1 MSFRQEGEARPV
13 TIGQTIAAARSARG
27 LTVAQV
33 SDVTRIRPSVLQ
45 AIENDD
51 FIPCGGD
58 FYARGHLRTIAGVLG
73 LEPEPLLAQ
82 YDESHSSPSHTPM
95 AKAFETEARGSR
107 TGRSGPNWTTAMA
120 VALVVIAVVG
130 VLRVLGGGDDPV
142 PPAQASGPLTPTVT
156 SPRPERP
163 EPRAQPSTTLSRAAA
178 PTASTSASPTVSGR
192 VTVVMSAVDSSW
204 VSAEAG
210 GEVLFEGTLEAGE
223 SQTWTDGEQVSVV
236 VGDADAIALTVNG
249 EDIGAPG
256 DDGEVL
262 ELDFG
267 PGDPT

>member
-1 MSFRQEGEARPV
+1 M

-33 SDVTRIRPSVLQ
+33 SDVTRIRPTVLR

-51 FIPCGGD
+51 FAPCGGD
-58 FYARGHLRTIAGVLG
+58 FYARGHLRTIAGVVG
-73 LEPEPLLAQ
+73 LDPDQLLAQ
-82 YDESHSSPSHTPM
+82 YDESHSTSGYTPI

-107 TGRSGPNWTTAMA
+107 TRRGGPNWTTAMA

-142 PPAQASGPLTPTVT
+142 PAVAASAPLTATATP
-156 SPRPERP
+156 PRPERA
-163 EPRAQPSTTLSRAAA
+163 EPRARPSAT
-178 PTASTSASPTVSGR
+178 PTSARPTSTSPTPAESGR

-236 VGDADAIALTVNG
+236 VGDADAVALTVNG
-249 EDIGAPG
+249 EEIGAPG
-256 DDGEVL
+256 DDGEVV